1 MKLILEN
8 WSSFLNE
15 DREEISEH
23 NYNFMLNLYN
33 NYISRHLG
41 GPNYEDFW
49 NRFLTKRGL
58 RGDRRQI
65 PITIAGAAYS
75 IPQLTQTKIKRLLGA
90 GTQGIVFELDNGHAL
105 KIYEESYRDDQE
117 GFYDS
122 ESGKMFS
129 GQGKIMTLPIFDRGE
144 TESGLKYAEM
154 AKVLPFNLFLK
165 RTGRESGPYVL
176 ENLFTQLERVGKY
189 ALQMKEDPSN
199 LPSKRNYDY
208 YLDLFRKEAKEH
220 DITNEEMEAM
230 KDMVEYAVLNYGQDY
245 TEDLFEKN
253 FGVLEQTMSSA
264 KPVFVLFDP

>member
-1 MKLILEN
+1 M
-8 WSSFLNE
+8 
-15 DREEISEH
+15 
-23 NYNFMLNLYN
+23 
-33 NYISRHLG
+33 
-41 GPNYEDFW
+41 
-49 NRFLTKRGL
+49 
-58 RGDRRQI
+58 
-65 PITIAGAAYS
+65 
-75 IPQLTQTKIKRLLGA
+75 
-90 GTQGIVFELDNGHAL
+90 FELDNGHAL